1 MERYREATLYE
12 VVERILSKKLDEV
25 YWQNDQN
32 ELVSAVCEQWL
43 LPELREV
50 KWFIREV
57 VE

>member
-12 VVERILSKKLDEV
+12 VCERILSQKLADV

-32 ELVSAVCEQWL
+32 ELISAVDEHWL

-57 VE
+57 IE